1 MGQDVLLL
9 FRLALRLRLLE
20 WIPDTIETKV
30 REVLHIAGG
39 KIRHSCR
46 TECQGKPRIDDSA
59 TSEHRRCGV
68 SPHLTHDGHALDQ
81 PPPGIRAIPFTDL
94 CGFF

>member
-1 MGQDVLLL
+1 MGQDALLL
-9 FRLALRLRLLE
+9 FRLALRLYLLE
-20 WIPDTIETKV
+20 WIPDTIETEV
-30 REVLHIAGG
+30 GEVLHIAGG
-39 KIRHSCR
+39 KIRHSRR